1 MLQYSIQF
9 LTKPRGVV
17 TIWAGIFHVNVKWL
31 QFFSRVYLILNYIW
45 KSFVELY
52 VERNTF
58 KKCYRELKIFVNKAH
73 AIFFK
78 KILMAILML
87 YCLGLDKELW
97 IKT

>member
-58 KKCYRELKIFVNKAH
+58 KKCYRELTIFVNKAH

-78 KILMAILML
+78 KI
-87 YCLGLDKELW
+87 
-97 IKT
+97 

>member
-9 LTKPRGVV
+9 LPNPRGVV

-58 KKCYRELKIFVNKAH
+58 KKCYRELTIFVNKAH
-73 AIFFK
+73 AIFFM
-78 KILMAILML
+78 LMAILML
-87 YCLGLDKELW
+87 YCLGLDMELW